1 MKEEIEQVGQKYDNL
16 RTNYSQLLNSFDQSE
31 ELRKVY
37 KQLVVD
43 QRMEI

>member
-1 MKEEIEQVGQKYDNL
+1 MNANESNNQRMKEEMEQVGQKYDNL

-37 KQLVVD
+37 K
-43 QRMEI
+43 